1 MVRILLILVLSLT
14 TAVSATQTK
23 IVYEGRPPS
32 TKINSSQLPADISK
46 TEDSIEVMLGAC
58 GYLNAKVTL
67 QDQQIVINAGPQF
80 TLDTLVISGDT
91 TYRTTPA
98 IPFVAEQVNA
108 YLENILDLE
117 RNKGYLYASLTVDS
131 ISKHAAGVNVIASL
145 IRGPLMRLAGLEFS
159 GLKRTD
165 PTLLRK
171 YLPVDSGAPLTQDRL
186 DNLESEA
193 SAVPFVTFQ
202 PPARIEPLPGYTGAS
217 VKLDFV
223 EPRQVNIEG
232 GGGYLPGNKSVVVW
246 NLKLDFKNPFG
257 GGRNFN
263 VLSEKRETRRQLLD
277 VGYDQPIFLL
287 GRGTLGGSVSTR
299 DYRDQFYEFAASA
312 GYETALS
319 PDFTAGLKLSGRS
332 VEPATNEPS
341 YSSYTAAFSIARTT
355 LRRNLNP
362 RSGFSGRWN
371 IGFDFRSYSTDSLGQ
386 QQTQSSFN
394 EVRNEINAD
403 YYRPLAQSFLI
414 HFGLGYR
421 GLETAQQLPPL
432 SELYFVGGPGTVR
445 GFRNEQYTAV
455 RTGFGSVEPRYRFET
470 GYLFLFYDGAYIS
483 NRIADS
489 AGSVN
494 THVDYI
500 NGYGFGV
507 AVVNSLRS
515 IKLSLGWN
523 PDIPFDQ
530 PQFSI
535 EISSSI

>member
-1 MVRILLILVLSLT
+1 VLTLA

-32 TKINSSQLPADISK
+32 TKISSSQIPADMS
-46 TEDSIEVMLGAC
+46 EVENSVTAILANA
-58 GYLNAKVTL
+58 GYLNAKVARR
-67 QDQQIVINAGPQF
+67 DDRIIINAGPQF
-80 TLDTLVISGDT
+80 TLDTLVISGDS
-91 TYRTTPA
+91 TYRTAPA
-98 IPFVAEQVNA
+98 IPFVAEQANA

-117 RNKGYLYASLTVDS
+117 RNKGFLYASLTVDS

-145 IRGPLMRLAGLEFS
+145 IRGPLMRLAGLEFG

-165 PTLLRK
+165 PALLRR
-171 YLPVDSGAPLTQDRL
+171 YLPIDSGAPLTQDRL

-193 SAVPFVTFQ
+193 SAIPFVAFQ
-202 PPARIEPLPGYTGAS
+202 PPARIEPLPGYTGAT

-232 GGGYLPGNKSVVVW
+232 GGGYLPGSNSVVVW

-277 VGYDQPIFLL
+277 VGYNQPMFLL

-319 PDFTAGLKLSGRS
+319 PEFTAGLTLSGRS
-332 VEPATNEPS
+332 VEPATNDPS
-341 YSSYTAAFSIARTT
+341 YSSCAAAFAIARTT
-355 LRRNLNP
+355 IRRNLNP

-371 IGFDFRSYSTDSLGQ
+371 IGFDFRSYSSDSLGQ
-386 QQTQSSFN
+386 QRSQSSFN

-470 GYLFLFYDGAYIS
+470 GYLFLFYDGAYIN

-489 AGSVN
+489 SASVN
-494 THVDYI
+494 THIDYI
-500 NGYGFGV
+500 NGYGFGL
-507 AVVNSLRS
+507 AVVNNLRS

-523 PDIPFDQ
+523 PGIPFDQ

-535 EISSSI
+535 ELSSSI